1 MQVTAGAGLF
11 RCATTLRGEARR
23 LRKGPGMTLKITP
36 ADDSSAMLVLR
47 LEGRITEDT
56 VAELRTT
63 CAAALAEPR
72 PVVLHLAGVSFA
84 DAAGADL
91 LREMERSGCLLTG
104 SSEFLATLLRGVGP
118 AGRTDAGAAADPEE
132 TRLVAALR
140 AGDAAAFEAVVR
152 RQSGP
157 LLAAARRILAS
168 EDDARDAV
176 QEAFVSAYRGI
187 AGFDGAS
194 RLSTWLHRIVVNA
207 ALMKLRSRRRR
218 PEEPLDDLLPCFD
231 ENGAWTSGMAQQPGS
246 PEVLVASRQTRELV
260 QRCIARLPDV
270 YRVVLVLRDI
280 EDRDTGEVAEQLGV
294 TPNAVKIRL
303 HRARQ
308 ALRTLLERER
318 AAERPSAAAS
328 GARATRRAMQ
338 RETIAA

>member
-1 MQVTAGAGLF
+1 
-11 RCATTLRGEARR
+11 
-23 LRKGPGMTLKITP
+23 MTLKITP
-36 ADDSSAMLVLR
+36 AADSDAMMVLR

-56 VAELRTT
+56 ARDLRTT
-63 CAAALAEPR
+63 CAAALAQPR
-72 PVVLHLAGVSFA
+72 PVVLHLAGVAFA

-91 LREMERSGCLLTG
+91 LRELERSGCLLTG
-104 SSEFLATLLRGVGP
+104 CSDFLATLLRGTP
-118 AGRTDAGAAADPEE
+118 ASRGEAVAAPDPEE
-132 TRLVAALR
+132 SRLVAALR
-140 AGDAAAFEAVVR
+140 AGDAAAFEVVVR

-157 LLAAARRILAS
+157 MLAAARRILAS

-194 RLSTWLHRIVVNA
+194 RISTWLHRIVVNA

-218 PEEPLDDLLPCFD
+218 PEEPIDDLLPCFD
-231 ENGAWTSGMAQQPGS
+231 ENGAWSSGMAQQPGS

-260 QRCIARLPDV
+260 QRCIARLPDA

-318 AAERPSAAAS
+318 AAERPSRAAAGVS
-328 GARATRRAMQ
+328 AERRALQ

>member
-1 MQVTAGAGLF
+1 
-11 RCATTLRGEARR
+11 
-23 LRKGPGMTLKITP
+23 MTLKITP
-36 ADDSSAMLVLR
+36 ATESDAMMVLR

-56 VAELRTT
+56 ARDLRTT
-63 CAAALAEPR
+63 CAAALAQPH

-91 LREMERSGCLLTG
+91 LRELERSGCLLTG
-104 SSEFLATLLRGVGP
+104 CSDFLATLLRGAP
-118 AGRTDAGAAADPEE
+118 AARGEAVAASDPEE
-132 TRLVAALR
+132 SRLVAALR
-140 AGDAAAFEAVVR
+140 AGDAAAFEVVVR

-157 LLAAARRILAS
+157 MLAAARRILAS

-218 PEEPLDDLLPCFD
+218 PEEPIDDLLPCFD

-260 QRCIARLPDV
+260 QRCIARLPDSH
-270 YRVVLVLRDI
+270 RVVLVLRDI
-280 EDRDTGEVAEQLGV
+280 EDRDTGEVADLLGV

-308 ALRTLLERER
+308 ALRTLIERER
-318 AAERPSAAAS
+318 AAERPSRAAA
-328 GARATRRAMQ
+328 GATVERRALQ